1 MTQSSSNLWGGR
13 FSSSPEA
20 SMFALS
26 RSVHFD
32 WRLAPYDLRS
42 SLAHVE
48 VLESQKIIPSDV
60 AAKIRMAL
68 KELQHEVKTG
78 SFGPNESDEDVHSA
92 LERGL
97 KEKLGDIGGAIR
109 AGRSRNDQVAT
120 DFRLYLIDQMIDI
133 ASSLILL
140 EKAITELATNYVDDV
155 APGFTHLQ
163 HAQPV
168 SFGHVSEACTCRCS
182 RCFKDCRLVKAFKFL
197 TSWRWRTLRFFAA
210 IATREDR

>member
-68 KELQHEVKTG
+68 KELQHRMKMFTLHL
-78 SFGPNESDEDVHSA
+78 N
-92 LERGL
+92 
-97 KEKLGDIGGAIR
+97 
-109 AGRSRNDQVAT
+109 
-120 DFRLYLIDQMIDI
+120 
-133 ASSLILL
+133 
-140 EKAITELATNYVDDV
+140 VD
-155 APGFTHLQ
+155 
-163 HAQPV
+163 
-168 SFGHVSEACTCRCS
+168 
-182 RCFKDCRLVKAFKFL
+182 
-197 TSWRWRTLRFFAA
+197 
-210 IATREDR
+210 